1 MARKQTCNIN
11 HVANKINYEIATRKL
26 FITQTD
32 NPKNIPPDLT
42 NNSIVNK
49 RAKENS
55 DNVSFM
61 PSRPY
66 ITFQSNLYNKVATT
80 KTPNQASVS
89 LKRRGGTFGE
99 LFGDPISIHKSLNG
113 VTVDGV
119 DKNEV
124 TWYT

>member
-1 MARKQTCNIN
+1 
-11 HVANKINYEIATRKL
+11 
-26 FITQTD
+26 
-32 NPKNIPPDLT
+32 
-42 NNSIVNK
+42 
-49 RAKENS
+49 
-55 DNVSFM
+55 M
-61 PSRPY
+61 PSRPS

-89 LKRRGGTFGE
+89 LKRRGETLGK

-124 TWYT
+124 TWHTWINKYNWMGESRSFPIHKFSPFDLDSKLHLKK

>member
-1 MARKQTCNIN
+1 M
-11 HVANKINYEIATRKL
+11 
-26 FITQTD
+26 
-32 NPKNIPPDLT
+32 
-42 NNSIVNK
+42 
-49 RAKENS
+49 
-55 DNVSFM
+55 SFLL
-61 PSRPY
+61 SRPS

-89 LKRRGGTFGE
+89 LKRRGETIGE

-124 TWYT
+124 TWYTCVNKYNWTRVARSLSVYNFCPFMPLHAAHKN